1 MHLQCTYVAYSVTLI
16 YCNYPALLMNGL
28 SFMMHTEY
36 NCTFPAV
43 NRFCTLQNRFQFY
56 FGILARHWSV
66 VRSRWAFC
74 IYIISRSFKVNEEK
88 IPYIYINVT
97 DIIKKKVVNGCFLF
111 YSKISFRGNIS
122 FIKNIDTSS
131 FFPIKFQ
138 IKVSH
143 YYDAP

>member
-1 MHLQCTYVAYSVTLI
+1 MHLHCTYVAYSVTLI

-88 IPYIYINVT
+88 IPYIYFNVT
-97 DIIKKKVVNGCFLF
+97 DIIKKKGGKRLF
-111 YSKISFRGNIS
+111 SLL
-122 FIKNIDTSS
+122 
-131 FFPIKFQ
+131 
-138 IKVSH
+138 
-143 YYDAP
+143 